1 MSIHPE
7 NGSPENAS
15 PENPSPEQ
23 ASPSAANPRKS
34 RAWRYAAIGGV
45 AIAAVAGANV
55 ALSSGS
61 PGWGGHARGQSMMSG
76 MGLDFAEWRVQR
88 ALTEAGTA
96 RETAEEV
103 AAVMRGAADDILPIV
118 LEMRDTREQAIA
130 ILTAPTI
137 DREAAETLRRT
148 RFESVEEAS
157 RLALAGLLDAAEKL
171 TVEER
176 KALIDNLA
184 EARHRRRW

>member
-1 MSIHPE
+1 MT
-7 NGSPENAS
+7 NQPENAS
-15 PENPSPEQ
+15 PEN
-23 ASPSAANPRKS
+23 ASPSSNPQAAPAKS
-34 RAWRYAAIGGV
+34 RAWRYAVIGGV
-45 AIAAVAGANV
+45 AIAAVAGVNV
-55 ALSSGS
+55 AMSSGS
-61 PGWGGHARGQSMMSG
+61 SHGWGGQSRMHSMMGG

-88 ALTEAGTA
+88 ALTDAGAASGTSQ
-96 RETAEEV
+96 EV
-103 AAVMRGAADDILPIV
+103 ATIVRGAADDVLPIMMG
-118 LEMRDTREQAIA
+118 MRDTREEAIR

-148 RFESVEEAS
+148 RIEGVDQAS
-157 RLALAGLLDAAEKL
+157 RRALAGLLDAAEKL